1 MEMLG
6 EMSGLGTDG
15 AITRDVLLIISAC
28 TLEIYGFPPRAKKK
42 KTKERYLND
51 SAFIYLFLTLY
62 LLCFVSV
69 ATKSCL
75 KNTQLYSIIPVK
87 ISSACYVVT
96 TSKAAILFHGYD
108 IIL

>member
-42 KTKERYLND
+42 KKR
-51 SAFIYLFLTLY
+51 
-62 LLCFVSV
+62 
-69 ATKSCL
+69 L
-75 KNTQLYSIIPVK
+75 KK
-87 ISSACYVVT
+87 
-96 TSKAAILFHGYD
+96 D
-108 IIL
+108 I